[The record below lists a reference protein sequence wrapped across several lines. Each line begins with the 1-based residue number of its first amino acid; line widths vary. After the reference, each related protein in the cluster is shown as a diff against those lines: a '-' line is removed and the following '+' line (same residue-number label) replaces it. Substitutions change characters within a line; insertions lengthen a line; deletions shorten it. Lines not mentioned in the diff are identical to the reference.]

1 MAISSDV
8 AATTR
13 PDLQPA
19 RGYKKKKRKALKAI
33 VKSNKK
39 AYGKKWGKSPE
50 RDGKR

>member
-19 RGYKKKKRKALKAI
+19 RGYKKKKRGALKAI

-39 AYGKKWGKSPE
+39 TYDKKWGKKPK
-50 RDGKR
+50 RGGKR